1 MRCTAPSA
9 PTTSAARPAGCSR
22 TFPTAPSR
30 PGAGLAGWR
39 PCAEHLSKGANPR
52 FVVTSLPAERYGART
67 LYEDLY
73 CARGDMENRIKEQQ
87 LDLFADRT
95 STHTLRA
102 NQIRLYFAS
111 FAYVLLCAL
120 RRLALHDTELALRPV
135 RQPSPE
141 AAQDRRPD
149 PHQCAPGRGR
159 FLRGIPRRRTIPPGA
174 GPHPSVTALCQG
186 AVTRP
191 GLIDGP
197 IPSHHRCPRATPTGV
212 FVCRASTEP

>member
-9 PTTSAARPAGCSR
+9 PTTSAAKPAGCSR
-22 TFPTAPSR
+22 TSPTAPSR

-95 STHTLRA
+95 RTHTLRA

-111 FAYVLLCAL
+111 FPYVLLCAL
-120 RRLALHDTELALRPV
+120 RRVVVAFSEAFPGAALFRQALARIQALPPYARGPL
-135 RQPSPE
+135 S
-141 AAQDRRPD
+141 
-149 PHQCAPGRGR
+149 APG
-159 FLRGIPRRRTIPPGA
+159 
-174 GPHPSVTALCQG
+174 
-186 AVTRP
+186 
-191 GLIDGP
+191 
-197 IPSHHRCPRATPTGV
+197 
-212 FVCRASTEP
+212 